1 MRSVHKRRTDERF
14 RLFKQGGRNMLTNQT
29 QVRDAFWN
37 TFCVEGK
44 PREYYGKTQNE
55 LPADLRA
62 AFVGFVDHLE
72 REGTISEK
80 LAQRV
85 TL

>member
-1 MRSVHKRRTDERF
+1 MF
-14 RLFKQGGRNMLTNQT
+14 TNQT

-44 PREYYGKTQNE
+44 PKEYRGKSQNN
-55 LPADLRA
+55 LPANVRA
-62 AFVGFVDHLE
+62 AFVAFVDYLA
-72 REGTISEK
+72 REGTISEA
-80 LAQRV
+80 LASRV

>member
-1 MRSVHKRRTDERF
+1 
-14 RLFKQGGRNMLTNQT
+14 MLTNQT

-44 PREYYGKTQNE
+44 PREYRGKSQND
-55 LPADLRA
+55 LPTDVRV
-62 AFVGFVDHLE
+62 AFVDFVDHLA
-72 REGTISEK
+72 REGTISEA
-80 LAQRV
+80 LASRV